1 MMRIVV
7 YLTIV
12 ALCWQFE
19 LTNSRT
25 STLWKLNEDSGKITG
40 HISSNLGQGDNTL
53 LDEFSIPMFDASADV
68 YAQDEVF
75 YIIASTMAL
84 GTSAGAG
91 ITGPDTDNGIG
102 NGSNNR
108 GAGYGWVRESPEN
121 SLESL
126 GTVAKHCN
134 ESGTMTHESK
144 NAEDES
150 NSKAAIENS
159 VGPSIVTNVG
169 TALVVDET
177 LDCKPVNFTYYDYL
191 IGVGQRFNHPKIPE
205 PEVAYIFLKT
215 KDENSYK
222 NFDITALERRLKRA
236 KREKPRSVQL
246 YNQIGNYWR
255 IIGDARQAIECF
267 RRALAMSPTNAE
279 VLLNLARVLYNLQ
292 YLDDAIHLTRRS
304 LEMQP
309 PGRSAWQQYFTL
321 GEIFKAYGHFQESIL
336 HLRHALELYPQH
348 EPILKALRDVENN
361 PSSTLHVYTVLI
373 IVALVCTMQ
382 ASKYCFI
389 DHMLYACRG
398 GSDNQW

>member
-373 IVALVCTMQ
+373 IVAL
-382 ASKYCFI
+382 
-389 DHMLYACRG
+389 
-398 GSDNQW
+398 